1 MDKIPAPLDS
11 IEHEYEVQ
19 ETVHYLL
26 FQEELTEVDRRDILE
41 RLASCNEELE
51 QLIGEAPDNS
61 GHKMEDIFQ
70 RSNVL
75 YYEMG
80 FIAAEKMF
88 QILLQKANEAQKEK
102 AP

>member
-1 MDKIPAPLDS
+1 MDKTPAPLDS

-26 FQEELTEVDRRDILE
+26 FQEELTEIDKRDILE

-51 QLIGEAPDNS
+51 QLIGAALDDS
-61 GHKMEDIFQ
+61 GHKIEDIFQ
-70 RSNVL
+70 KSNVL

-80 FIAAEKMF
+80 FLAAEKML
-88 QILLQKANEAQKEK
+88 QILLEKADEIQKEK